1 MDLSPTRSSFGKH
14 GLRTIMLKKL
24 RQKLADDQFGGLLVA
39 CRQRQAGNFSHLSS
53 PSVEEAGSLPPNW
66 YWWRSQFSCLASNE
80 FKLRVSIIFDFA
92 TSTQIGQEAFHE
104 RNLYN
109 YMGAFRFRSL
119 LF

>member
-1 MDLSPTRSSFGKH
+1 MDLFFGDTPLEGWEEIVNRK
-14 GLRTIMLKKL
+14 IPW
-24 RQKLADDQFGGLLVA
+24 ADDQFGGLLVA

-109 YMGAFRFRSL
+109 YMGAFRF
-119 LF
+119 